1 MVTMANIDV
10 VTDYLQ
16 QEEFLMEDREVR
28 PVTISELGYTSSDG
42 EDVQGRRPSCTLIRR
57 QKPIRI

>member
-16 QEEFLMEDREVR
+16 QEEFLMEDRG
-28 PVTISELGYTSSDG
+28 S
-42 EDVQGRRPSCTLIRR
+42 PSRND
-57 QKPIRI
+57 